1 MERTLSELA
10 NQLEIVNQRI
20 KRAKENN
27 NISSLEIDIILDALK
42 RSFLVAEQFKDKIIS
57 AEKERNP
64 VTVYGFTSEEKSFD
78 SLPKIEKEHEIE
90 TESVKNNL
98 VPVLEETQIVQEL
111 SEPTKVSIEDIPSMS
126 FAEVKVQNDIQPAIF
141 AGIVE
146 SKDMHVPD
154 TTSKTNSVP
163 QQPQMPNTNRVESF
177 IKHSETSPSHNN
189 EFAGHHTRS
198 SVDLFG
204 GPSISDKLK
213 DESPSLNDKI
223 THGRNDQTLADKM
236 QLKPILDLKAAI
248 GINDKFQFVNDLFE
262 GHIDLYNEAISELN
276 NCNSAIQADN
286 IVNSLRL
293 TYNWKDETESLDKLK
308 IFVKR
313 RYL

>member
-1 MERTLSELA
+1 MERTLKELA
-10 NQLEIVNQRI
+10 DQLEIMNQRI
-20 KRAKENN
+20 KKAREHR
-27 NISSLEIDIILDALK
+27 NISTLEIDIILDALK
-42 RSFLVAEQFKDKIIS
+42 RSYIVAEQFKDKIIS
-57 AEKERNP
+57 DEREKNP
-64 VTVYGFTSEEKSFD
+64 VTVYDFTSEERTLD
-78 SLPKIEKEHEIE
+78 SSHKNDKEQEIE
-90 TESVKNNL
+90 TESVKKNL

-111 SEPTKVSIEDIPSMS
+111 IEPSKVTIDDIPSMS
-126 FAEVKVQNDIQPAIF
+126 FAEVKVQNDIQPATF
-141 AGIVE
+141 TGNVE

-154 TTSKTNSVP
+154 TTSKINSVP
-163 QQPQMPNTNRVESF
+163 QEAQMPNTNRVESF
-177 IKHSETSPSHNN
+177 NKHSETSPSHNN